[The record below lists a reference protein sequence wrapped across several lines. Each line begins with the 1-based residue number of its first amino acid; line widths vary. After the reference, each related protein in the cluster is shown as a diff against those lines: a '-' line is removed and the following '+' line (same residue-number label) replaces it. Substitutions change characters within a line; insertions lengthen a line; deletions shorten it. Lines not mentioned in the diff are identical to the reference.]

1 MKYYGDGLLGY
12 RDDEVRVSL
21 VWEERG
27 GKNYSVVCEV
37 CVIKTAVK
45 VRLLGHPDQQK
56 CKPKKELCVGC
67 TSDFG
72 RYRVN
77 VPFVLLVLAAGY
89 PVILVLTE
97 AEVSLAAWT
106 CLPRLIV

>member
-1 MKYYGDGLLGY
+1 VKYYGDGLLGY
-12 RDDEVRVSL
+12 RDDEVKVSL

-37 CVIKTAVK
+37 CVIKNCCK
-45 VRLLGHPDQQK
+45 SHPDQQK

-67 TSDFG
+67 TFDLG
-72 RYRVN
+72 RYRAN

-89 PVILVLTE
+89 PVILMLTE
-97 AEVSLAAWT
+97 AGVSLAAWT